1 MPGHARRRYT
11 TYLVALSTGRDDD
24 VARGATVVY
33 AVMARAADDALA
45 AVRALAEAP
54 ATVAVVGS
62 LSTRTAK
69 AIKLKP
75 GEVRAV

>member
-11 TYLVALSTGRDDD
+11 TYLVALTGRDDD

-62 LSTRTAK
+62 LSIRTAK